1 MKKLILSSIAAI
13 ATIVLFANPANN
25 TPVKVVQP
33 NGDTILISLHGDE
46 YGAWYEE
53 NTTGQ
58 VIVQNAS
65 GAWVYASAV
74 EGRIVA
80 SNTLVSDKDTHI
92 VPKQSEQDIRE
103 IINEMLIS
111 NKSEKYIYADSVQH
125 ETSSKSS
132 RVIVYDKAEVPFPHT
147 GAPKLLVILVQFP
160 DVQFQNVNTVKQYY
174 QDLFNATTL
183 PTSNCSNTGESFKKF
198 WHNASYGHLQ
208 PQITVVGPYTVSKT
222 QKNYGENNGPQA
234 AKELIKKAVDFAA
247 NNVDMS
253 LFDNN
258 NDNWVEGV
266 VIIYAGRGADETQPW
281 VSNEERMNHIWP
293 HQGYIAKTK
302 KDGVYIQ
309 KYCMSAEL
317 YTDNPRG
324 IGTVCHE
331 VGHLMGAMDF
341 YDSDYAGS
349 GGNFK
354 GTGRWDLMGSGSWN
368 NDSKSPAHP
377 NPWLKCYLWN
387 WSTAQEL
394 NGTNKLYT
402 LYPAETG
409 ANRIY
414 RLTTAAGDFFL
425 LENKQQDYI
434 NDRYNHKGLV
444 VFHVHSDMNN
454 ALNKSWW
461 KNNDVNV
468 GHPQRLYV
476 VNPHSTESVPG
487 GGVGSYDSIYIS
499 RSFTNPLAPK
509 PFFTSTTTP
518 NNLGWSQQ
526 PLSSPKDIT
535 MIHAATI
542 NGETVVRFML
552 NPTIE
557 GTYKFCDDET
567 YTIDNVPSAATTKWG
582 CVGDDGQFVKPGLKV
597 TSSDR
602 SSATYIRDGYIAV
615 NPSTGESVP
624 FYSSGKKTLRAVVN
638 LHNQTYT
645 MTKEVDLPIFKY
657 VKIKSHNSMPMYFVG
672 GTYTFSVE
680 NLVDGPIDGIS
691 WIISGSAMS
700 SSYIEKGKT
709 QISIAPN
716 KAGTLNIRVID
727 ENGCSPYNE
736 TSVSYQILQQAVVI
750 PRNPAEGTADFSV
763 VMRSGAE
770 STDGEPSALSA
781 AAFDAF
787 SGTYEEPYNGAYRLE
802 LWHKQFGMVRSLD
815 MPENN
820 PDTQINIA
828 GLAPG
833 DYIVRLIIGGNV
845 VNTARLR
852 IK

>member
-1 MKKLILSSIAAI
+1 MYINGGIGCNNDTVTVTDNESTMVYNDTVAVADDASAMASIVSREEKAKRPLP
-13 ATIVLFANPANN
+13 TSGN
-25 TPVKVVQP
+25 VKVL
-33 NGDTILISLHGDE
+33 T
-46 YGAWYEE
+46 
-53 NTTGQ
+53 
-58 VIVQNAS
+58 
-65 GAWVYASAV
+65 
-74 EGRIVA
+74 
-80 SNTLVSDKDTHI
+80 
-92 VPKQSEQDIRE
+92 
-103 IINEMLIS
+103 
-111 NKSEKYIYADSVQH
+111 
-125 ETSSKSS
+125 
-132 RVIVYDKAEVPFPHT
+132 
-147 GAPKLLVILVQFP
+147 ILVQFS
-160 DVQFQNVNTVKQYY
+160 DVKFRNVSNVRQCY
-174 QDLFNATTL
+174 DDFFNSPTL
-183 PTSNCSNTGESFKKF
+183 PTAVCPATGKSVNKYWKS
-198 WHNASYGHLQ
+198 ASYGKLNL
-208 PQITVVGPYTVSKT
+208 TSVVVGPYTAPKS
-222 QKNYGENNGPQA
+222 QSYYGNRTTNNR
-234 AKELIKKAVDFAA
+234 KELVAFAVDMAA
-247 NNVDMS
+247 GDVDMKM
-253 LFDNN
+253 FDNN
-258 NDNWVEGV
+258 GDGWVEAVCV
-266 VIIYAGRGADETQPW
+266 VYAGEGRDVYADK
-281 VSNEERMNHIWP
+281 NYIIP
-293 HQGYIAKTK
+293 HQGFITPVK
-302 KDGVYIQ
+302 KDKVYIC
-309 KYCMSAEL
+309 KYCCDPEL
-317 YTDNPRG
+317 YAGVIRG
-324 IGTVCHE
+324 VGSMCHE
-331 VGHLMGAMDF
+331 LGHAMGAKDF
-341 YDSDYAGS
+341 YDNVSDPDSAYI
-349 GGNFK
+349 
-354 GTGRWDLMGSGSWN
+354 GTGKWDLMGDGDKN
-368 NDSKSPAHP
+368 NNCNSPAHP
-377 NPWLKCYLWN
+377 NPWLKAYLWK
-387 WSTAQEL
+387 WSSVQEL
-394 NGTNKLYT
+394 GDTTRFCTLRPTETN
-402 LYPAETG
+402 EG
-409 ANRIY
+409 QIY
-414 RLTTAAGDFFL
+414 RLNTAGGDFYL

-434 NDRYNHKGLV
+434 NGDNASKNKGLV
-444 VFHVHSDMNN
+444 IFHVRKDMNN
-454 ALNKSWW
+454 AVNSAFWNDNK
-461 KNNDVNV
+461 VNT
-468 GHPQRLYV
+468 GHPQRLYAIH
-476 VNPHSTESVPG
+476 PYSQYAVPTG
-487 GGVGSYDSIYIS
+487 SKGSYSASGVS

-518 NNLGWSQQ
+518 NNLGWSQK
-526 PLSSPKDIT
+526 PLPSPKDIT
-535 MIHAATI
+535 MIHTDI
-542 NGETVVRFML
+542 DNCETVVRFML

-781 AAFDAF
+781 AAFAAF

-802 LWHKQFGMVRSLD
+802 LWHKQFGMERSLD